1 MLRAFL
7 KDSLVYTIPSLLSR
21 GLSLFLVPLY
31 TRVLS
36 PADYGSLD
44 LLTVFAGIVNLTIA
58 LEISQGVARFYPI
71 ESDPQRKTGY
81 ASVAFWFTLSCYSVF
96 CILCLSC
103 TRLLAPLIL
112 GQPGHDRA
120 FQLGIGYITLNGLFY
135 LLQNQLRWELRSQAY
150 AVTSM
155 LMSIVSACLAAYF
168 SYGLHW
174 GLEGLLLGMLIGSG
188 TAIAASMYLLRQ
200 SIRFTFDRAI
210 LLQMLGFSSPL
221 VLSGIAV
228 WVSLYIDRVMINHFL
243 SIREVG
249 LYGIG
254 YRVASI
260 ASLAMVGFQGALTP
274 LVYTHYREADTP
286 FQLARIFRFF
296 MATALIMFSGLTLFS
311 EEILHM
317 LTSAS
322 FYSGASVVIY
332 LVPALLL
339 SNMYIFTPG
348 ISIAKKTHFFI
359 WINLGSALL
368 NLTFNYLLIPVFG
381 FVGAAIATLMAYVAT
396 FATYMTLSQKF
407 YKVPHRWL
415 TIGASTILTVLFT
428 LGAEN
433 VMRPPILAWITKLAT
448 LVVLMII
455 FIVLG
460 LIRRSEISKGIDVAK
475 RILNISKA

>member
-7 KDSLVYTIPSLLSR
+7 KDSLVYTIPALLSR

-58 LEISQGVARFYPI
+58 LEISQGVARFYSI
-71 ESDPQRKTGY
+71 ESDPRRKTGY

-96 CILCLSC
+96 CILCLSG

-135 LLQNQLRWELRSQAY
+135 LLQNQLRWELRSRAF

-155 LMSIVSACLAAYF
+155 LMTVVSACLAAYF
-168 SYGLHW
+168 SYGLRW

-188 TAIAASMYLLRQ
+188 TAIAASMHLLRQ
-200 SIRFTFDRAI
+200 SIRFTFDKA
-210 LLQMLGFSSPL
+210 LLRQMLGFSSPL

-228 WVSLYIDRVMINHFL
+228 WVSLYIDRIMINHFL

-274 LVYTHYREADTP
+274 LVYTHYREPSTP
-286 FQLARIFRFF
+286 YQLARIFRFF

-311 EEILHM
+311 GEILHM
-317 LTSAS
+317 LTSVS
-322 FYSGASVVIY
+322 FYGGAAVVVY

-339 SNMYIFTPG
+339 SNMYIFAPG

-359 WINLGSALL
+359 WINLGCALL
-368 NLTFNYLLIPVFG
+368 NITLNYLLIPVLG
-381 FVGAAIATLMAYVAT
+381 FVGAAVATLLAYLAT
-396 FATYMTLSQKF
+396 FATHMILSQRL
-407 YKVPHRWL
+407 YRIPHQWL
-415 TIGASTILTVLFT
+415 PIGASTALTVLLT
-428 LGAEN
+428 LSAGK
-433 VMRPPILAWITKLAT
+433 VMLPPALEWGLKLA
-448 LVVLMII
+448 VLAALFMT
-455 FIVLG
+455 FIPLG
-460 LIRRSEISKGIDVAK
+460 LVQSQEIKMGIQLIK
-475 RILNISKA
+475 RISTTSRV